1 MRRLLEQW
9 RRSPALNALTPARA
23 HLLSMS
29 LVVSL
34 AAVPCPAV
42 AQAKGRSLAEDLR
55 IAANARND
63 VLLEPI
69 ADFELDS
76 EGLVY
81 VL

>member
-1 MRRLLEQW
+1 MW
-9 RRSPALNALTPARA
+9 RRCRVRRALAPAIG
-23 HLLSMS
+23 LLPLLI